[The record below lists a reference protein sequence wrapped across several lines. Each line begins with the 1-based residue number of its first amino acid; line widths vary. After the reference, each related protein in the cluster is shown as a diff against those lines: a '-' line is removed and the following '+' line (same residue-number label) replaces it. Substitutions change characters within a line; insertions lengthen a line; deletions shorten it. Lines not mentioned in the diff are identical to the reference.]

1 MVRGG
6 GQMSH
11 GHGSMGA
18 VSPSETVDRFAWTP
32 RVPSRRVGAGVLV
45 VYLVLV
51 VWALLH
57 GTTVTRD
64 TSQFAFEQ
72 TDGGLYRAIV
82 HRMQDGRDYYAAVS
96 AEQPGRNYPTTPVVT
111 VREPTLA
118 WITAA
123 VGRPGMVGVM
133 IGLVLLALGLSLWV
147 WEHTERRRTSWVG
160 MVLMSVAAVG
170 IFAVPRGV
178 WTHEV
183 WMSLLV
189 YLGLMAWG
197 LGLVRFSVALLLAA
211 ALVRELAAPV
221 MLLMLVVAWHRGRR
235 REAVMWAAGVA
246 VFAAFF
252 GLHAVRVGDLVP
264 ADGAPSDGWLALG
277 GWPFVVDALRANS
290 MLSLAPY
297 WFSAVVVPL
306 GVLGWLSR
314 SGRLFDHVSWLLLA
328 CTSVLCVVGRPDNT
342 YWGMFLGPFVIPGV
356 LMALDAAAAL
366 ARPTRAQDAV

>member
-1 MVRGG
+1 
-6 GQMSH
+6 
-11 GHGSMGA
+11 MGA
-18 VSPSETVDRFAWTP
+18 VTPSKTVDRFAWTA
-32 RVPSRRVGAGVLV
+32 RVPSRRIGAGLLV

-82 HRMQDGRDYYAAVS
+82 HRMQDGQDYYAAVS

-123 VGRPGMVGVM
+123 VGRPVMVGVM
-133 IGLVLLALGLSLWV
+133 VGLVVLALGLSLWV
-147 WEHTERRRTSWVG
+147 WEHTERRRSTWVG
-160 MVLMSVAAVG
+160 MVLLSAGAVG

-178 WTHEV
+178 WIHEV

-197 LGLVRFSVALLLAA
+197 LGLVRSSFVLLLAA

-221 MLLMLVVAWHRGRR
+221 MLLMFVIAWHRGRR
-235 REAVMWAAGVA
+235 REAVMWAAGLA
-246 VFAAFF
+246 VFAIFF
-252 GLHAVRVGDLVP
+252 GLHAVRVTELVTVEGP
-264 ADGAPSDGWLALG
+264 ESASWLALG
-277 GWPFVVDALRANS
+277 GWPFVVDALRES
-290 MLSLAPY
+290 SILSLAPY

-306 GVLGWLSR
+306 GVLGWWSR
-314 SGRLFDHVSWLLLA
+314 SGRLFDHVSWLLLT
-328 CTSVLCVVGRPDNT
+328 CSVGLCIVGRPDNT
-342 YWGMFLGPFVIPGV
+342 YWGMFLGPFVIPGI
-356 LMALDAAAAL
+356 LMALVAAAAL
-366 ARPTRAQDAV
+366 VRPDQPRHVV